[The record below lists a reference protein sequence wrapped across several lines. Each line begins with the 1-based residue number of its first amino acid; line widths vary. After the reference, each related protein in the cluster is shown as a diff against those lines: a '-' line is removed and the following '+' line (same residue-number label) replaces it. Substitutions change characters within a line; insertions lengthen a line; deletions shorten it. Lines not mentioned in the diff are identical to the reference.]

1 MGLDKIYFTFYRYF
15 GGTEDLEEN
24 KYDNRLKY
32 VPANSIFLDGNF
44 VLYNVLSKLE
54 SDLNSLLKIL
64 LSVPHNSDRDK
75 LIELVKNL
83 FEGTPLKEYEDYFED
98 IFDLGDLDSMIMM
111 LRKKSL
117 DVKSS
122 DNRVLDIICDYYVE
136 YVNEKVL
143 GMHNLDFLKNFYLI
157 FDGIPSGFKIIEQ
170 RRRRLKNFLESQL
183 RKKLL
188 GDKLKDIEGELGE
201 YEIDEKS
208 EKLIY
213 DYGLYVKNI
222 ITLGKSFGPSS
233 VIFEKIM
240 KKLYVNVINYKIKFW
255 YSGVNEP
262 GEGDYKIVHL
272 IRMCKSE
279 NVVIHC
285 SDLDFL
291 VLGSRLQTKYEGNIY
306 MIRHNVDNYCVA
318 NFVRLN
324 NRISEY
330 LVKKYNCASES
341 NLIHDFNFV
350 ISLFGNDYIPS
361 LMELNF
367 DNNLN
372 DVLYVMG
379 NKLWINKKYVVNYDK
394 LNLENMYVLFDNLS
408 HKIDRMSFVNMLKKG
423 YVMNEIIKVIPSNI
437 NSYDELVNEI
447 LLPYWYKN
455 IVEQKD
461 WNSFYRPDIRID
473 IIQKYVNK
481 SRDELEKIVY
491 DKIRRKLL
499 KKQIFND
506 IRDKKFDERI
516 VKVLDKNL
524 KSYCVDTYGLEKKVE
539 YKNFSKNEYD
549 NLYYYYYYKTRR
561 DISNKFCRLNNSIS
575 ESEIISCETYDDD
588 VKKSIVDNYVFS
600 LIFNNYK
607 FYNPMKL
614 SYEFYKYYISP
625 KVKWLK
631 RYVKDCE
638 IDVEKYVKTSENYI
652 DNQLHLL
659 VISANSIE
667 KNKNN
672 FVLKNS
678 ELVNIKSD
686 FDIEM
691 SEEIIKINNYRNIDL
706 EKLKKKWDDYK
717 MEYKCNDLVILK

>member
-423 YVMNEIIKVIPSNI
+423 YVMNDIIKVIPSNI

>member
-15 GGTEDLEEN
+15 GSTEDLEEN
-24 KYDNRLKY
+24 KYDSRLKY

-54 SDLNSLLKIL
+54 SDLNSLLKII

-83 FEGTPLKEYEDYFED
+83 FERTPLKEYEDYFED
-98 IFDLGDLDSMIMM
+98 IFNLGDLESMILL

-117 DVKSS
+117 DVESS
-122 DNRVLDIICDYYVE
+122 DNRILDIICDYYVE

-170 RRRRLKNFLESQL
+170 RRRRLKNFMESQL

-188 GDKLKDIEGELGE
+188 GNKLKDIEGELGE
-201 YEIDEKS
+201 YEIEIDKKS

-330 LVKKYNCASES
+330 LVKKYNCVNES

-423 YVMNEIIKVIPSNI
+423 YVMNDIIKVIPSNI

-455 IVEQKD
+455 IVEQND

-506 IRDKKFDERI
+506 VKDKKLDEKI
-516 VKVLDKNL
+516 VKILDKSL

-549 NLYYYYYYKTRR
+549 NLYYYYYYKTRK
-561 DISNKFCRLNNSIS
+561 DISNKFSRLNNSIS
-575 ESEIISCETYDDD
+575 ESEIINCEIYDES
-588 VKKSIVDNYVFS
+588 VKNSIVDNYVFS
-600 LIFNNYK
+600 LMFNNYK

-614 SYEFYKYYISP
+614 SYEFYRYYISP

-652 DNQLHLL
+652 DSQLHLL
-659 VISANSIE
+659 IISANN
-667 KNKNN
+667 KKNN

-678 ELVNIKSD
+678 ELINIKSD

-691 SEEIIKINNYRNIDL
+691 SEEIIKINNYRNIDF
-706 EKLKKKWDDYK
+706 EKLKKKWGDYK
-717 MEYKCNDLVILK
+717 MEYNCKDLVILK

>member
-1 MGLDKIYFTFYRYF
+1 MGLDNIYFTFYRYF
-15 GGTEDLEEN
+15 GGSEDFEEN
-24 KYDNRLKY
+24 KYDKRLKY

-54 SDLNSLLKIL
+54 EDLNDLLKII

-75 LIELVKNL
+75 LIEMVNNL
-83 FEGTPLKEYEDYFED
+83 FNKTPLKGYEDYFED
-98 IFDLGDLDSMIMM
+98 IFYLDNLDDMILM

-117 DVKSS
+117 DIGSG
-122 DNRVLDIICDYYVE
+122 DNRVFDIICDYYVE
-136 YVNEKVL
+136 YVNEKIL
-143 GMHNLDFLKNFYLI
+143 GMHNLDFLKDFYLI

-201 YEIDEKS
+201 YEIENNEKS
-208 EKLIY
+208 EKVIY

-240 KKLYVNVINYKIKFW
+240 KKLYVNVLNYKIKFW

-291 VLGSRLQTKYEGNIY
+291 ILGSRLQTTYDGNIY
-306 MIRHNVDNYCVA
+306 MIRHNVDNYCIA

-330 LVKKYNCASES
+330 LVKKYNCVNES
-341 NLIHDFNFV
+341 NLINDFNFV

-367 DNNLN
+367 DSNLN

-408 HKIDRMSFVNMLKKG
+408 NKIERLSFVNMLKKN
-423 YVMNEIIKVIPSNI
+423 YIMNNIIKIIPSNI
-437 NSYDELVNEI
+437 NSYEELVNEI

-481 SRDELEKIVY
+481 SRDELEKLVY
-491 DKIRRKLL
+491 EKIKKKLL

-506 IRDKKFDERI
+506 IKDKKLDDNI
-516 VKVLDKNL
+516 VKVLDKSL
-524 KSYCVDTYGLEKKVE
+524 KSYNVNTYGLEEKIK

-549 NLYYYYYYKTRR
+549 NLYYYYYYKTKRE
-561 DISNKFCRLNNSIS
+561 ISEKFNRLDNSIN
-575 ESEIISCETYDDD
+575 ESEIVSCEMYEDS
-588 VKKSIVDNYVFS
+588 VKNSIVKNYVFS

-614 SYEFYKYYISP
+614 TYEFYKYYISP
-625 KVKWLK
+625 KVLWLK
-631 RYVKDCE
+631 NYIKDCK

-659 VISANSIE
+659 IISANNSNE
-667 KNKNN
+667 NT
-672 FVLKNS
+672 FVLKNN

-686 FDIEM
+686 FDIELD
-691 SEEIIKINNYRNIDL
+691 EEIIKINNYRNIDL
-706 EKLKKKWDDYK
+706 EKLKKKWD
-717 MEYKCNDLVILK
+717 EYKNDNSNLIILK

>member
-15 GGTEDLEEN
+15 GSTEDLEEN
-24 KYDNRLKY
+24 KYDSRLKY

-64 LSVPHNSDRDK
+64 LCVPHNSDRDK

-83 FEGTPLKEYEDYFED
+83 FEGTPLKDYEDYFED
-98 IFDLGDLDSMIMM
+98 IFNLGDLESMILL

-117 DVKSS
+117 DVESS
-122 DNRVLDIICDYYVE
+122 DNRILDIICDYYVE

-170 RRRRLKNFLESQL
+170 RRRRLKNFMESQL

-188 GDKLKDIEGELGE
+188 GNKLKDIEGELDE
-201 YEIDEKS
+201 YEIEIDKKS
-208 EKLIY
+208 EKFIY

-330 LVKKYNCASES
+330 LVKKYNCVNES

-408 HKIDRMSFVNMLKKG
+408 HKIDRMSFVNMLKKS
-423 YVMNEIIKVIPSNI
+423 YVMNDIIKVIPSNI

-506 IRDKKFDERI
+506 VKDKKLDEKI
-516 VKVLDKNL
+516 VKILDKSL

-549 NLYYYYYYKTRR
+549 NLYYYYYYKTRK
-561 DISNKFCRLNNSIS
+561 DISNKFSRLNNSIS
-575 ESEIISCETYDDD
+575 ESEIISYEIYDDS

-600 LIFNNYK
+600 LMFNNYK

-614 SYEFYKYYISP
+614 SYEFYRYYISP

-631 RYVKDCE
+631 KYVKDFE
-638 IDVEKYVKTSENYI
+638 IDIEKYVKTSENYI

-659 VISANSIE
+659 IISANN
-667 KNKNN
+667 KKNN

-686 FDIEM
+686 FDIELD
-691 SEEIIKINNYRNIDL
+691 EEIIKINNYRNIDL
-706 EKLKKKWDDYK
+706 EKLKKKWDNYK
-717 MEYKCNDLVILK
+717 NDCTDLVILK